1 MFRMVKKEH
10 PPIPREPGFSQN
22 DDSRANGVSRVEV
35 IWMST
40 VAFLLGVIVVL
51 AVMLFW
57 PKSTPGSGEPQG
69 TASGFYSA
77 EPSPTEL
84 QQGPA
89 TAGLALD
96 VEKDYGD
103 KYSDGILPVGDG
115 RFVTEGAKQG
125 YIYACSQ
132 YARNLQT
139 DNGGANVRGPWF
151 SADGTTY
158 DIKKKV
164 SVQGSVNWD
173 GEYTVS
179 VNGNKRTIVSNDL
192 PIDHTTGNFPIQN
205 NDPAHKYDRNPNSIK
220 EQSLTY
226 VLSANPVY
234 SDTPNCIGGQ
244 VGVMNTG
251 VALFSAFDAGGRD
264 AGAWE
269 TQDNCQGHPQEKGEY
284 HYHTLSSCIKDTS
297 VGTVIGFAL
306 DGFPITGPKVGTGNI
321 LTTADLDECHGIVS
335 EVLLDGKPVTTY
347 HYVMT
352 EDFPYS
358 VSCYRS
364 APSQP
369 PGQGR

>member
-40 VAFLLGVIVVL
+40 VAFLLGVVVVL

-192 PIDHTTGNFPIQN
+192 PINHMTGTFPIW
-205 NDPAHKYDRNPNSIK
+205 NSCVFG
-220 EQSLTY
+220 EGWQ
-226 VLSANPVY
+226 PV
-234 SDTPNCIGGQ
+234 
-244 VGVMNTG
+244 
-251 VALFSAFDAGGRD
+251 
-264 AGAWE
+264 AWTEE
-269 TQDNCQGHPQEKGEY
+269 TSCP
-284 HYHTLSSCIKDTS
+284 TL
-297 VGTVIGFAL
+297 
-306 DGFPITGPKVGTGNI
+306 
-321 LTTADLDECHGIVS
+321 E
-335 EVLLDGKPVTTY
+335 
-347 HYVMT
+347 
-352 EDFPYS
+352 
-358 VSCYRS
+358 
-364 APSQP
+364 
-369 PGQGR
+369 

>member
-1 MFRMVKKEH
+1 MVKKEH

-40 VAFLLGVIVVL
+40 VAFLLGVVVVL

-115 RFVTEGAKQG
+115 RFVTEVAKQG

-192 PIDHTTGNFPIQN
+192 PINHMTGTFPIW
-205 NDPAHKYDRNPNSIK
+205 NSCVFG
-220 EQSLTY
+220 EGWQ
-226 VLSANPVY
+226 PV
-234 SDTPNCIGGQ
+234 
-244 VGVMNTG
+244 
-251 VALFSAFDAGGRD
+251 
-264 AGAWE
+264 AWTEE
-269 TQDNCQGHPQEKGEY
+269 TSCP
-284 HYHTLSSCIKDTS
+284 TL
-297 VGTVIGFAL
+297 
-306 DGFPITGPKVGTGNI
+306 
-321 LTTADLDECHGIVS
+321 E
-335 EVLLDGKPVTTY
+335 
-347 HYVMT
+347 
-352 EDFPYS
+352 
-358 VSCYRS
+358 
-364 APSQP
+364 
-369 PGQGR
+369 